1 MRRESQQVGGSEG
14 AEDGKK
20 LPLQRW
26 LWGSYLRAA
35 LIPLLVIELSFLGIY
50 WATNFITY
58 RDNVEAVRQV
68 SSDYLGDVAQREALA
83 IGNELQ
89 GISEQTGLFAAQAL
103 RALDGNYNPPASEK
117 RRYGRTA
124 NGAFVSL
131 YDNGTTASFYSGAM
145 PIGPEEIRKVWR
157 LSALD
162 PVMIDIKE
170 NSRLVSSIYFN
181 TFDSYNRI
189 YPFFPVTSQYPA
201 GMNIPAYNFYYEAD
215 AAHNPGR
222 KPVWTDAYVD
232 PAGHGWMVSSIAP
245 VWRGNRLEG
254 VVGIDVTLKTII
266 KRLNSLR
273 LPWGSYAM
281 LVDRSSRIIAMPPA
295 GERDLGVVE
304 LTKHRYE
311 TGIASDTF
319 KPDAFDLA
327 KRQDTQA
334 LAKALEE
341 KVSGQVSLNLNGAA
355 RTVSFSTVVGPHWHL
370 VIVAPTANIYAA
382 AEQVRT
388 RSQFIGAVMVLGL
401 LLFYAVFFALL
412 YRRARSMS
420 KQVAGPVEQI
430 AVLVER
436 IGGGN
441 YDQEYAGSQVREID
455 QLGRN
460 LVETGARLGE
470 AHSKILAQ
478 EQVVSHALE
487 HQQRLNE
494 EQIRFAQVM
503 SHELRTPLA
512 IIDSTAQIID
522 HKADSL
528 APPELRSRATRLRR
542 AVGRMV
548 ELIDKLSSSAK
559 MRSGSLPTEPAN
571 DVSAAMNAIV
581 TRAGGE
587 SLENGAALLAGDIP
601 PVSVANASVVTR
613 VLAAVIENAV
623 RYGGE
628 GGAVRIETLVDD
640 NRAEFCVIDNGPG
653 ITDDEHRR
661 IGEPFYRG
669 VASFGSHG
677 AGVGLHIARQQIE
690 SIDGTLTISSGKKG
704 AKVRI
709 AVPVAP
715 HA

>member
-1 MRRESQQVGGSEG
+1 MTADNRAPRAEG
-14 AEDGKK
+14 EAVS
-20 LPLQRW
+20 LRRW
-26 LWGSYLRAA
+26 LWLAYLKSA
-35 LIPLLVIELSFLGIY
+35 IVPLLVIELTFLAVFMISNAIIYQTNVGALRTAAQSYLDSVARLEGTNITTGLNGI
-50 WATNFITY
+50 AFRTDLF
-58 RDNVEAVRQV
+58 ARQV
-68 SSDYLGDVAQREALA
+68 S
-83 IGNELQ
+83 
-89 GISEQTGLFAAQAL
+89 
-103 RALDGNYNPPASEK
+103 RALDGNPVPSAEE
-117 RRYGRTA
+117 RARYGVIDGHIYTR
-124 NGAFVSL
+124 
-131 YDNGTTASFYSGAM
+131 YDNGTTASFYPPSSEQGQD
-145 PIGPEEIRKVWR
+145 PSEIWK
-157 LSALD
+157 LSVLD
-162 PVMIDIKE
+162 SLMMDLEKTSPLV
-170 NSRLVSSIYFN
+170 NSVYVN
-181 TFDSYNRI
+181 TARNYNRI
-189 YPFFPVTSQYPA
+189 YPYFDVMDQYPRN
-201 GMNIPAYNFYYEAD
+201 MNIVDYNFYYLAD
-215 AAHNPGR
+215 AKHNPT
-222 KPVWTDAYVD
+222 KVPVWTPAYVD

-254 VVGIDVTLKTII
+254 VVGIDVTLETII

-327 KRQDTQA
+327 KRHDTQA

-355 RTVSFSTVVGPHWHL
+355 RTVSFSTAVGPHWHL

-528 APPELRSRATRLRR
+528 APPDLRSRATRLRR

-548 ELIDKLSSSAK
+548 ELIDKLSSSAQ
-559 MRSGSLPTEPAN
+559 MRRGSLPTEPAN
-571 DVSAAMNAIV
+571 DVSAAMNEIV

-677 AGVGLHIARQQIE
+677 AGLGLHIARQQIE